1 MRKPNYNRIYIDLLE
16 AKFPEKLKYFKSI
29 LDRKKQLSV
38 LDVIKLNEDLF
49 GVSCKERQKYRSY
62 DKPTVLEILDY
73 QKKNR
78 LNDTQLAT
86 HFRLSRNTVAT
97 WKKKFIV

>member
-1 MRKPNYNRIYIDLLE
+1 MRKPNYNKIYIDLLD
-16 AKFPEKLKYFKSI
+16 AKFPEKLKKFKSI

-49 GVSCKERQKYRSY
+49 GVSYKERQKYRSY
-62 DKPTVLEILDY
+62 DKPAILEILGY

-78 LNDTQLAT
+78 LNNSQVAT
-86 HFRLSRNTVAT
+86 HFRISRNTVAA
-97 WKKKFIV
+97 WKKKFII